1 MVKIRPNGSLPLN
14 FNSFP
19 LPLPL
24 IRQLFSRLMAHYQLP
39 LEKSDKNCDTRL
51 V

>member
-1 MVKIRPNGSLPLN
+1 MRDILDGLKNFGIYQVNRYQAWVMVKIRPNGSLPLN

-24 IRQLFSRLMAHYQLP
+24 IR
-39 LEKSDKNCDTRL
+39 
-51 V
+51 